1 MNKFYK
7 ILGATILGITSF
19 SSNAQTV
26 FSENFNSSTAL
37 ANWTLLDLDGNTP
50 QSGYAFFTDA
60 FITFPDPDS
69 SAVGDTCA
77 ASTSWFATPGT
88 ANDYMIS
95 PSMLLPQNAVLT
107 FDVRASDAGFPDGFQ
122 VLIST
127 STPDTAGLN
136 ANPVLLNV
144 PAATGVWTNRTVDL
158 SAYSGQTVH
167 LAIRNNSNDMNIL
180 LIDNFVVSVLPAFD
194 IELLATNRLSEYTQL
209 PSNQTDSIV
218 FAAIVGN
225 NGSDTLKNVKVN
237 YSVKRG
243 STVVYTDSSALASL
257 APNAT
262 NTFVKLANYMPT
274 MTGVYTVDYLVSH
287 ANVDANL
294 TNNSNSS
301 DTLIVTD
308 TTMARDNGIATGSLG
323 IGAGTKGEL
332 GSVYVIDNSD
342 TLTSVSVFIRNG
354 NGGMTNQ
361 PVSAQVRNFTN
372 GLPGSIIATTDT
384 MTFTSTGAAYA
395 TLTFDNAGGYVVLPA
410 DSFFVGV
417 EEQDSNI
424 TIGTTPTK
432 FVANTN
438 FVIFGTFP
446 WRANE
451 AVSPN
456 FALTYLIRPNFGT
469 PRTITVGNNEIVS
482 ATSAIKVYPN
492 PSNGFIT
499 LNITDENKIGNVLV
513 EVYDITGKVVYNNN
527 FSGANIVQEQI
538 DLSGLNNGM
547 YFLRT
552 NINGNNTI
560 QKVTIK

>member
-1 MNKFYK
+1 MNRFYK
-7 ILGATILGITSF
+7 ILGAALLGMTSF
-19 SSNAQTV
+19 SSTAQTV
-26 FSENFNSSTAL
+26 FSENFNSSASL

-50 QSGYAFFTDA
+50 QANYAFFTDA
-60 FITFPDPDS
+60 FISFPDPDS
-69 SAVGDTCA
+69 SVVGDTCV
-77 ASTSWFATPGT
+77 ASTSWFTPAGT

-95 PSMLLPQNAVLT
+95 PSMLLPQNAVLS
-107 FDVRASDAGFPDGFQ
+107 FDVRASDANFPDGYQ

-127 STPDTAGLN
+127 TTPDTAGLN

-158 SAYSGQTVH
+158 SAYAGQTVH
-167 LAIRNNSNDMNIL
+167 LAIRNNSTDMNIL
-180 LIDNFVVSVLPAFD
+180 LIDNFVVSVVPAFEV
-194 IELLATNRLSEYTQL
+194 ELLATNRLSEYTQV

-225 NGSDTLKNVKVN
+225 NGTDTLKSLKVN

-274 MTGVYTVDYLVSH
+274 MTGVYTVDYVVSH
-287 ANVDANL
+287 SNVDATL
-294 TNNSNSS
+294 SNNMGSS

-308 TTMARDNGIATGSLG
+308 TTIARDNGIATGSLG
-323 IGAGTKGEL
+323 IGAGIKGEL
-332 GSVYVIDNSD
+332 GSVYAIANSD
-342 TLTSVSVFIRNG
+342 TLTSVSVFIRNATG
-354 NGGMTNQ
+354 SMTNQ
-361 PVSAQVRNFTN
+361 PVSAQVRSFSN
-372 GLPGSIIATTDT
+372 GLPGSILATTDT
-384 MTFTSTGAAYA
+384 ITYTNTGASYA
-395 TLTFDNAGGYVVLPA
+395 SLTFNNAGGYVILPA

-432 FVANTN
+432 FIQNTN
-438 FVIFGTFP
+438 FVTFGTTP
-446 WRANE
+446 WTPNE
-451 AVSPN
+451 N
-456 FALTYLIRPNFGT
+456 FNFNVTYMIRPNFGT
-469 PRTITVGNNEIVS
+469 PRTVTVGNNEILS

-499 LNITDENKIGNVLV
+499 LNITDENKIGTVQV

-527 FSGANIVQEQI
+527 FSGANTVQEQI